1 MRLILASGSPRRRDL
16 LQSLGESFEVISS
29 DIDEVFN
36 PVLHT
41 IGERVSDL
49 AGQKALAVAK
59 TQAGDCLVLGS
70 DTIVYLNQETLGKP
84 QDAADAERMLSA
96 LSNGWHEVITGVAV
110 IRQQKGQRQRYL
122 GHAISRVRMRE
133 LTLDEIR
140 AYIASG
146 EPMDKAG
153 AYAIQGG
160 AGGFVAEIDGSY
172 ENIVGLP
179 LELTRDLLQQARHAA

>member
-16 LQSLGESFEVISS
+16 LQSLGETFEVISS

-49 AGQKALAVAK
+49 ACQKALAVAEGL
-59 TQAGDCLVLGS
+59 GDSLVLGA
-70 DTIVYLNQETLGKP
+70 DTIVYLAGETLGKP

-96 LSNGWHEVITGVAV
+96 LGGGWHEVVTGVAIV
-110 IRQQKGQRQRYL
+110 RQQAGTRKHFL
-122 GHAISRVRMRE
+122 GHAVSRVRMRALNRE
-133 LTLDEIR
+133 EIR

-179 LELTRDLLQQARHAA
+179 LELTRELLARARAAD